1 MKEKKE
7 MDKKLKV
14 SAGTFVSL
22 VLMILGIINLV
33 LQALGKPSI
42 QFGTQ
47 EVTIFVTALYTFV
60 AGIYAWWKN
69 NNVTKNALTVQVIF
83 NGLKDGLVNAQELL
97 DAYEALVKSKKDA
110 TAQESKIE
118 SEQPLSEKDETEG

>member
-1 MKEKKE
+1 

-69 NNVTKNALTVQVIF
+69 NNVTKNALTVQVVLD
-83 NGLKDGLVNAQELL
+83 GLKQGLVDTQALL
-97 DAYEALVKSKKDA
+97 DAYEALVKSSNDA
-110 TAQESKIE
+110 TAQEAQKE
-118 SEQPLSEKDETEG
+118 ADQTDAAK

>member
-1 MKEKKE
+1 

-118 SEQPLSEKDETEG
+118 SEQPLSKKDETEG

>member
-1 MKEKKE
+1 

-33 LQALGKPSI
+33 LQALGKPPI

>member
-1 MKEKKE
+1 

-69 NNVTKNALTVQVIF
+69 NNVTKNALTAQVIF